1 MVMTDT
7 IADLLTRIRNA
18 NAMKYDEVFVPCSNL
33 KIRMLEVLKKEGFI
47 TNFIVDKALN
57 KIVIYLKYNKE
68 TKESVIKG
76 LKRVSKYVSVKE
88 IPKVRN
94 GFGIALISTSRG
106 ILTDYEASSL
116 NVGGHVLAYIW

>member
-18 NAMKYDEVFVPCSNL
+18 NVMKYDEVCVPCSNL

-47 TNFIVDKALN
+47 TNFIIDKKLK
-57 KIVIYLKYNKE
+57 KIFIYLKYNKE

-76 LKRVSKYVSVKE
+76 LKRVSKYVSVQK

-116 NVGGHVLAYIW
+116 NIGGHVLAYIW

>member
-18 NAMKYDEVFVPCSNL
+18 NAMKYDKVCIPCSNL
-33 KIRMLEVLKKEGFI
+33 KIRMLEVIKKEGFI
-47 TNFIVDKALN
+47 IDFNIDKKLN
-57 KIVIYLKYNKE
+57 EIIIYLKYNKE

-76 LKRVSKYVSVKE
+76 LKRVSQYVSVKE

-116 NVGGHVLAYIW
+116 NVGGHLLAYIW

>member
-7 IADLLTRIRNA
+7 IADFLTRIRNA
-18 NAMKYDEVFVPCSNL
+18 NAMKYDEVCVPYSNL

-47 TNFIVDKALN
+47 INFNIDK
-57 KIVIYLKYNKE
+57 KINEIIIYLKYNKE
-68 TKESVIKG
+68 TKESAIKG
-76 LKRVSKYVSVKE
+76 LKRVSEYVSVQE

-116 NVGGHVLAYIW
+116 NVGGHLLAYIW